1 MGRTLMITHSRVMP
15 RGGELALASQR
26 HILIVDS
33 DPSAALVTQRGL
45 QKMLGDGTVVDL
57 ASSPGTAWVRCVRD
71 GVDLLIVD
79 PSPQSRGAAAL
90 IKALHEERP
99 AIPVL
104 VLTAYD
110 TPRLRTQMRALGVRR
125 YLAKPVD
132 LLDLKLTVNDVLGLH
147 APAEGSRSPDS
158 SSRAAE

>member
-1 MGRTLMITHSRVMP
+1 MVTHSRVVP
-15 RGGELALASQR
+15 RRGELALTSQR
-26 HILIVDS
+26 HILIVDN

-45 QKMLGDGTVVDL
+45 QKMLGDETVVDL
-57 ASSPGTAWVRCVRD
+57 ASSPGTAWLRCVRD

-132 LLDLKLTVNDVLGLH
+132 LLDLQITVNDLLSAQPH
-147 APAEGSRSPDS
+147 ADDGRPSDSPSGSAD
-158 SSRAAE
+158 